1 MDHTIVLLL
10 INGTEDYVCI
20 SENGIRYDTERKHV
34 VRLDDR
40 AIAREE
46 AAVSQWNRILMD
58 II

>member
-46 AAVSQWNRILMD
+46 AAVSQME
-58 II
+58 